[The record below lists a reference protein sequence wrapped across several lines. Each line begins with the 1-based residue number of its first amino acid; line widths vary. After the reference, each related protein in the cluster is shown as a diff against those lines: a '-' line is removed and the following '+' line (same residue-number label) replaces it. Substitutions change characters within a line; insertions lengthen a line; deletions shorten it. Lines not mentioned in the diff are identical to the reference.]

1 MTDRGRPLY
10 MIGVVA
16 DMLKVHPQT
25 LRFYEKKGLVRPS
38 RTVGQTRMYSAD
50 DVEEIARLLRLT
62 RDLGVNLAGVE
73 IILKMRRRML
83 EMQKQIDDLAAYV
96 REEGFH
102 GGSPARGE
110 PREALVRAVSRKMS
124 TDDLF

>member
-50 DVEEIARLLRLT
+50 DVEEIRERLLHKLERL
-62 RDLGVNLAGVE
+62 
-73 IILKMRRRML
+73 
-83 EMQKQIDDLAAYV
+83 
-96 REEGFH
+96 RE
-102 GGSPARGE
+102 
-110 PREALVRAVSRKMS
+110 REAAKAAG
-124 TDDLF
+124 TAA

>member
-1 MTDRGRPLY
+1 MTDRGKPLY

-83 EMQKQIDDLAAYV
+83 EMQKHIDDLVAYM
-96 REEGFH
+96 REGGHPGPPASPEG
-102 GGSPARGE
+102 S
-110 PREALVRAVSRKMS
+110 REALVRAVSRKVP

>member
-1 MTDRGRPLY
+1 MSDRAKPLY

-38 RTVGQTRMYSAD
+38 RTEGQTRMYSED

-73 IILKMRRRML
+73 VIIKMRRRML
-83 EMQKQIDDLAAYV
+83 DMHKQIDDLLAYV
-96 REEGFH
+96 RST
-102 GGSPARGE
+102 GGEVRSEADRE
-110 PREALVRAVSRKMS
+110 PREALVRAAAGQLKPL
-124 TDDLF
+124 DLF

>member
-1 MTDRGRPLY
+1 MTDRSKPLY

-38 RTVGQTRMYSAD
+38 RTEGQTRMYSEE
-50 DVEEIARLLRLT
+50 DVEDIARLLRLT

-73 IILKMRRRML
+73 IILKMRRRMTD
-83 EMQKQIDDLAAYV
+83 MQRQIEDLVTYV
-96 REEGFH
+96 RD
-102 GGSPARGE
+102 GGGMAPTTAGGE
-110 PREALVRAVSRKMS
+110 PREALVRAASSQLKPV
-124 TDDLF
+124 DLF

>member
-16 DMLKVHPQT
+16 EMLKVHPQT

-38 RTVGQTRMYSAD
+38 RTVGQTRMYSAE

-62 RDLGVNLAGVE
+62 RDLGVNLAGAE
-73 IILKMRRRML
+73 IIIKMRRRMVD
-83 EMQKQIDDLAAYV
+83 MQKQIEDLLTYV
-96 REEGFH
+96 RED
-102 GGSPARGE
+102 GE
-110 PREALVRAVSRKMS
+110 KPGTRNVPPREALVRAASGQLQPV
-124 TDDLF
+124 DLF